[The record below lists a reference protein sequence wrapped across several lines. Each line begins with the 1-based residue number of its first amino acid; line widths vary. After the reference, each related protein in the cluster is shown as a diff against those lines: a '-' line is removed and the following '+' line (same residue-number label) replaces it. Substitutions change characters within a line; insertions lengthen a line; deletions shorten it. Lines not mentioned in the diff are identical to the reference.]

1 MDHSPGFLKLVEQTR
16 PRVRECG
23 IDEVLRRQAFGEPFH
38 LVDVREDLEFAADH
52 AEGAVHIGRGVLE
65 RDVERLIPDRGA
77 DIVLYCGGGFRSVLA
92 AESLQRMGYTRVCS
106 MAGGIRAW
114 RAAGYPMEAGGV
126 AAPEIGAG
134 DAREAADPAPPE
146 GGCGA

>member
-1 MDHSPGFLKLVEQTR
+1 MDHSPGFLKLVEETR

-23 IDEVLRRQAFGEPFH
+23 IDEVLRRQAFEEPFH

-65 RDVERLIPDRGA
+65 RDVERLIPDKDA
-77 DIVLYCGGGFRSVLA
+77 AIVLYCGGGFRSVLA
-92 AESLQRMGYTRVCS
+92 AESLQKMGYRSVFS

-114 RAAGYPMEAGGV
+114 RSAGYPLETGPA
-126 AAPEIGAG
+126 
-134 DAREAADPAPPE
+134 PAPPNAARE
-146 GGCGA
+146 